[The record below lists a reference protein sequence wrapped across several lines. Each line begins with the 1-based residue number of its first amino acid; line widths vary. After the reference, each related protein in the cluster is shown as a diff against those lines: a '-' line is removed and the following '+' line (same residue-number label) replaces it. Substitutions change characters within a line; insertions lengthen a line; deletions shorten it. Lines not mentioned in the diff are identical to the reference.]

1 VNQLQSSREWIYA
14 LLAGSVILLALIIM
28 PWVPFLFFLLP
39 LPFILMSAK
48 YQWSTAM
55 VTLLVSGIGWFIMT
69 GDSSMWYILLYSA
82 IVGGL
87 IGYGYRRNQSAWNA
101 IVAGVLGSLGTLIGY
116 IVVSLALFQKNW
128 IIEFQT
134 MIQESIK
141 MNQEWLDTAGIQFDV
156 EQLAYISGQWGDI
169 VPFLLIAF
177 SIVVVALNHIIANKL
192 LNKWGGPAPA
202 LPPIHEWQIPK
213 SIVYYYVISF
223 LISLWIDVEQSTFM
237 NLLILNILPLLT
249 FVLAIQGLSFIYY
262 WAHIKKRGKWIP
274 RLSVVLLFIFPPI
287 AHIYN
292 LIGILDLGF
301 PLRKSIRG

>member
-1 VNQLQSSREWIYA
+1 VNQLRSSREWKYA
-14 LLAGSVILLALIIM
+14 VMMGSIILLALIVI

-39 LPFILMSAK
+39 LPFVLLSAK

-55 VTLLVSGIGWFIMT
+55 MALLISGLGWFIIT

-87 IGYGYRRNQSAWNA
+87 IGSGYRRNRSAWSS

-116 IVVSLALFQKNW
+116 IVFSLALFQINW
-128 IIEFQT
+128 VVEFQT
-134 MIQESIK
+134 MIQQSIN
-141 MNQEWLDTAGIQFDV
+141 MNQEWLNSTGIDFNI
-156 EQLAYISGQWGDI
+156 EQLTYTNGQWGDI

-177 SIVVVALNHIIANKL
+177 SILIVALNHSIANKL
-192 LNKWGGPAPA
+192 LTKWGGPAPA

-213 SIVYYYVISF
+213 SIVYFYVVSF
-223 LISLWIDVEQSTFM
+223 LISLWIDVEQSSFV
-237 NLLILNILPLLT
+237 NLFIMNILPLLM
-249 FVLAIQGLSFIYY
+249 FVLAVQGLSFIYY
-262 WAHIKKRGKWIP
+262 WAYKKNKGKWIP
-274 RLSVVLLFIFPPI
+274 RLSVALLFIFPPI